1 MYYNNQ
7 YYYPP
12 VNIPSRRSYIN
23 PLNGRKNLPFKDL
36 VLKAEK
42 SVDTVS
48 SLIPLYK
55 KVQPVIEQ
63 GKSMF
68 SNIGKL
74 FKKGEK
80 NKPVKEKVEAEV
92 VEEKVQFDY
101 RTNQNN
107 SKPYFN

>member
-1 MYYNNQ
+1 
-7 YYYPP
+7 
-12 VNIPSRRSYIN
+12 
-23 PLNGRKNLPFKDL
+23 
-36 VLKAEK
+36 
-42 SVDTVS
+42 
-48 SLIPLYK
+48 
-55 KVQPVIEQ
+55 
-63 GKSMF
+63 MF

-74 FKKGEK
+74 FKKEEK

>member
-12 VNIPSRRSYIN
+12 VNIHSRRIYIN
-23 PLNGRKNLPFKDL
+23 PLNGRKNLPIKDL

-74 FKKGEK
+74 FKKDEK